1 MTRLLPVDSNY
12 PLRLLG
18 WVGAASTTIVGMAI
32 VPVQAAS
39 LTSWQFNS
47 AANQLELNV
56 KDGTTPRYFL
66 MAQPARIVVDLP
78 NTSIGTV
85 TTQKTYTGAIRQIR
99 VSQFQPGLT
108 RIVMELSPDVSLA
121 PGQVKLEKVSSD
133 SRWLLRPLIS
143 QAPASSSS
151 LAEKPSPAA
160 KPFVTAAAPASIAP
174 VRSSLPPVS
183 KNSAAASVPSL
194 PAASSRDSGLSPKAP
209 PLPVVNP
216 ASNSSRVD
224 VKVPPL
230 AAVNPPDK
238 PSLAAAPSFPAP
250 APLSS
255 PSASSKDPFPSIPNP
270 SQTSGAGVK
279 LPTPPATSPTS
290 ITAANSSLPSPSTSG
305 STGEPDAGIAVD
317 TTRAVAIAVPPP
329 DQKPS
334 QSAPVASSAAAASA
348 NRPALRPADPRPDN
362 PLAKPT
368 TNPVSSSAN
377 AATGSTGSAPSA
389 SLSDA
394 AQLELPTTIASARS
408 TTEPMITVPP
418 LGSSETR
425 LAAPPTS
432 STPTPAFNSAPAAT
446 PVVPRSFP
454 QPGSGSSSGSLIDA
468 SSTLPSTADGVDQ
481 PVTVSV
487 PALSSNQSA
496 PSGRTTP
503 AADSGATPLPP
514 DLPNSPSVSV
524 PAVPPPMPAS
534 AVIEPTRSNV
544 EGAKPL
550 PAPEQQLPEQQRVV
564 DFGQRL
570 PSRNAPQGWVGDRSS
585 TLQSYRP
592 SSPDTLL
599 PAGTLLDLR
608 YPGEQVLNL
617 AVSGPQQEVLI
628 LQTGIRDSTGNVVA
642 PEGTRVIGRFETTS
656 SGSRFV
662 AQAISLG
669 GRTLPLVAQSD
680 SLGGTRSL
688 SENSLVRNAG
698 IGVLAGG
705 LLGGLTGG
713 ENTGWGVLG
722 GAAAGAA
729 ATYFTAPKPAA
740 IQPGQVLQIRLQ
752 QDLRQP

>member
-1 MTRLLPVDSNY
+1 MTRLLPVDCSNDS
-12 PLRLLG
+12 LRLLG
-18 WVGAASTTIVGMAI
+18 LVAAASTTIAGMTI

-143 QAPASSSS
+143 QASASSS
-151 LAEKPSPAA
+151 LVEKPASAA
-160 KPFVTAAAPASIAP
+160 KPFTAAAPVAIAP
-174 VRSSLPPVS
+174 VRLSLPPLIE
-183 KNSAAASVPSL
+183 NSAANSAATSK
-194 PAASSRDSGLSPKAP
+194 PALSAAPNNGSDLSSKAP
-209 PLPVVNP
+209 LVEPVVNP
-216 ASNSSRVD
+216 PA
-224 VKVPPL
+224 
-230 AAVNPPDK
+230 K
-238 PSLAAAPSFPAP
+238 PSLAVTTPSLPAP
-250 APLSS
+250 APLNT
-255 PSASSKDPFPSIPNP
+255 PNASSKDPFPSIPNP
-270 SQTSGAGVK
+270 NQTPGASVK
-279 LPTPPATSPTS
+279 PPTPPVSRPTS
-290 ITAANSSLPSPSTSG
+290 ITAANSKSPPPSTSDAAG
-305 STGEPDAGIAVD
+305 PDAGMAVD
-317 TTRAVAIAVPPP
+317 TTRGVAIAVPAP
-329 DQKPS
+329 DQKPAPS
-334 QSAPVASSAAAASA
+334 APIASPASSAPVASAPVASPASSAPVASPAAPSRSA
-348 NRPALRPADPRPDN
+348 NSPA
-362 PLAKPT
+362 
-368 TNPVSSSAN
+368 SGAN
-377 AATGSTGSAPSA
+377 IATKLMGSAPSP

-394 AQLELPTTIASARS
+394 AQAELPTTIASARS
-408 TTEPMITVPP
+408 ITEPMITVPP
-418 LGSSETR
+418 LGSSEAQP
-425 LAAPPTS
+425 AASPAIA
-432 STPTPAFNSAPAAT
+432 STPTPAFSSAPAAA
-446 PVVPRSFP
+446 PAVSRSFP
-454 QPGSGSSSGSLIDA
+454 QSGSNSAVDA
-468 SSTLPSTADGVDQ
+468 PSALPSTADGADQ

-487 PALSSNQSA
+487 PAISPNQSA
-496 PSGRTTP
+496 PSGRTTL
-503 AADSGATPLPP
+503 AADSSATPLPP
-514 DLPNSPSVSV
+514 DLPDSASGNV
-524 PAVPPPMPAS
+524 PAVQPPMPTS
-534 AVIEPTRSNV
+534 AVVEPVRPNLEV
-544 EGAKPL
+544 AKPL
-550 PAPEQQLPEQQRVV
+550 PSPEQQRVV

-570 PSRNAPQGWVGDRSS
+570 PSRNALQGFGSDRPSN
-585 TLQSYRP
+585 LQSYR
-592 SSPDTLL
+592 SLSPDTLL

-617 AVSGPQQEVLI
+617 AATGPQQEVLV

-642 PEGTRVIGRFETTS
+642 PEGTRVIGRFETSS

-669 GRTLPLVAQSD
+669 GRTLPLVAQSE
-680 SLGGTRSL
+680 SLEGNRSL
-688 SENSLVRNAG
+688 SENTLVRNAG

-713 ENTGWGVLG
+713 ENTGWGILG

-740 IQPGQVLQIRLQ
+740 IQPGQVFQIRLQ